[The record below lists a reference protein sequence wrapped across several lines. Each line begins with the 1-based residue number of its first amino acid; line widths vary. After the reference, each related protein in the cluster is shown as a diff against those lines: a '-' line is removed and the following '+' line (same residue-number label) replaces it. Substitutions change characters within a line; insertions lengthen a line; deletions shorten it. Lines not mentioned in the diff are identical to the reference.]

1 MGHVTAHNG
10 AAQRRICDAVLTV
23 YLFDW
28 VCVCASCSAFQ
39 SEICVCFAGRQRTA
53 SKQATG

>member
-10 AAQRRICDAVLTV
+10 AAQRRICDGGLTV
-23 YLFDW
+23 YLFKW
-28 VCVCASCSAFQ
+28 VCM
-39 SEICVCFAGRQRTA
+39 CVCVRVAVHVKVKFVCVLLA